1 MKTTLVSKL
10 KNWWW
15 YYNKVILLA
24 IAAVA
29 ACLYMYGVN
38 RSAEEAD
45 YHIGIVSAVPFT
57 QEALSQME
65 AAFSA
70 AGEDRNQDGK
80 VLVTLHTYYV
90 DLADEDPNAGYKNYE
105 TVTALDA
112 DLIGRTSGIF
122 LLEDPEAF
130 RGVTDG
136 ILAQSEFPWT
146 YGLTVTIREDADEA
160 DATLFDALRNSVAAP
175 IS

>member
-24 IAAVA
+24 LAAVA

-45 YHIGIVSAVPFT
+45 YHIGIVSAVPYT
-57 QEALSQME
+57 QEALAQME
-65 AAFSA
+65 DAFSA
-70 AGEDRNQDGK
+70 AGADRNQDGK

-105 TVTALDA
+105 IVTALDA
-112 DLIGRTSGIF
+112 DLIGNTSGIF
-122 LLEDPEAF
+122 LLEDPDVF
-130 RGVTDG
+130 RQITGN
-136 ILAQSEFPWT
+136 ILSDREIPWT
-146 YGLTVTIREDADEA
+146 SALAMTIREDASA
-160 DATLFDALRNSVAAP
+160 DYIALYDSVSSEQMP
-175 IS
+175 